1 MKMNNGMLKEGLS
14 IISQC
19 KQETGDIWQAHFGAA
34 AIAGH
39 FFVKDNEL
47 TGNLAQLVISQ
58 VKSMIES
65 QCTDRKQ
72 FDPIGEWD
80 MEKAEHNILQS
91 LDKTIDRLHWVG
103 HNVIYGAISL
113 LALRDLKESGAVSGV
128 GLSGIA
134 DLILSFENSIPGRS
148 WIGFS
153 ASEVKRIEM
162 TKEDGLPKIENA
174 NDLSHFV
181 LEELA
186 QFPIIYRAESHHDLI
201 GHMITFSH
209 ALNILFDAGHVS
221 LFNRGLQ
228 PLLKLVK
235 ALRGSRDVK
244 IGDAIKIFSP
254 VDHLP
259 LQKAVRSEW
268 LPTECG
274 YWTKDHSRNRWDF
287 GHIFKFPFSFYDH
300 GRRVGRVKDQS
311 MENFRYIINQ

>member
-1 MKMNNGMLKEGLS
+1 MVNLMLKRGLA

-19 KQETGDIWQAHFGAA
+19 KRETGDIWQAHFGAA

-47 TGNLAQLVISQ
+47 TGSLAHHIFSQMESMVESNFITVGKWHVSGGELEIVENL
-58 VKSMIES
+58 
-65 QCTDRKQ
+65 
-72 FDPIGEWD
+72 
-80 MEKAEHNILQS
+80 ILQS

-113 LALRDLKESGAVSGV
+113 LAIHDLKESGEGAGDD
-128 GLSGIA
+128 LSGIA

-153 ASEVKRIEM
+153 ASEVKRMKI
-162 TKEDGLPKIENA
+162 TKEDGMPVIENA
-174 NDLSHFV
+174 KQLSHFV

-221 LFNRGLQ
+221 LFKRGLS
-228 PLLKLVK
+228 PLFKLIKV
-235 ALRGSRDVK
+235 LRGSRDVK
-244 IGDAIKIFSP
+244 PGDEIKLFSP
-254 VDHLP
+254 IDHLP
-259 LQKAVRSEW
+259 LQKAVRSEL

-274 YWTKDHSRNRWDF
+274 FWTNDYSRNSWDF

-300 GRRVGRVKDQS
+300 LRRVERVKDQYI
-311 MENFRYIINQ
+311 ENFRYMINQ